1 MMLEMS
7 AIWPFLICPIYWRSH
22 HQNSLVPIV
31 PIAYLLGW
39 KIDQRILKFDNMKML
54 NKFERNPLSI
64 TLTKNRKKMSKFANE
79 NSNLLIFP
87 ELCRNWLKFEHKV
100 GISITWSYDP
110 IIVSYALNWFC
121 ISWLK
126 TPESNVLISVDNF
139 KGISCNTYF
148 FTERIF
154 RT

>member
-1 MMLEMS
+1 MRLEKS

-31 PIAYLLGW
+31 PIAYLMGW
-39 KIDQRILKFDNMKML
+39 RIDQHILKFDNMKLL
-54 NKFERNPLSI
+54 NKFERNPCLLLSPKI
-64 TLTKNRKKMSKFANE
+64 GKKCPSFQKKIQQFA
-79 NSNLLIFP
+79 
-87 ELCRNWLKFEHKV
+87 ELCRNWLKFEHKI

-126 TPESNVLISVDNF
+126 TPESNVLS
-139 KGISCNTYF
+139 
-148 FTERIF
+148 
-154 RT
+154 